1 MASTPMSRIIGHLR
15 KAAVLQEGDR
25 LTDAQLLESFLVGGE
40 EVAFEA
46 LVRRHGPMILGVC
59 RRVLQDR
66 HDAEDAF
73 QAAFLVFLRKAAAI
87 GKRKSLASWLY
98 GVAHRTA
105 LQARKKAAQRRAKE
119 RQVEMAQKQPTGDN
133 AIQDMLPLLDQEMSR
148 LPDKYRVPII
158 LCDLE
163 GKTRKAAAQQ
173 LDLPEKT
180 LSTRLDRA
188 RVMLAKRLARHG
200 TILSSSALALAIS
213 QNMASASVPHALVS
227 STVKIASLVVAG
239 KTGAAA
245 AISAKV
251 AVLTEGVVK
260 TMLLTK
266 LKTMAAVLVVV
277 TALGTG
283 VGTLGHMALA
293 ENQPATNLEGEKSRD
308 RAKEAAPDEQ
318 GANGQGIE
326 KPGVEKQFESAP
338 GHTWFQRPVKFDGP
352 RDSGSIQGNHFAGG
366 SLTITQMPNGSL
378 LLILVGAEP
387 TVKQGTN
394 YRPVAF
400 DRDGKRFVAYGW
412 GGGSSK
418 NAGLSLFTLNYVL
431 DAKDLP
437 AAKVAYLGIEAET
450 VIAKQFEDFAQ
461 WKFGGGGAHAI
472 GIKDKGGF
480 TVVPMEAP
488 KGRAKLC
495 LSFALAGERA
505 GPSDFRVMA
514 VDADGK
520 RHEAQGKGGVS
531 AGGKGTAVI
540 TMVLEFNLGSDAI
553 RDLVVQRAKSK

>member
-1 MASTPMSRIIGHLR
+1 MASTPMGRIVGHLR
-15 KAAVLQEGDR
+15 KVAVLHEGDR

-119 RQVEMAQKQPTGDN
+119 RQAEMAQKHAAGDN
-133 AIQDMLPLLDQEMSR
+133 PIQDMLPLLDQEMSR

-188 RVMLAKRLARHG
+188 RAMLAKRLARHG
-200 TILSSSALALAIS
+200 TILSGGALAQTIA
-213 QNMASASVPHALVS
+213 QNTASAAVPPALIS

-239 KTGAAA
+239 KTGATA

-251 AVLTEGVVK
+251 AALTEGVVK

-266 LKTMAAVLVVV
+266 LKTMAVVLVVV

-283 VGTLGHMALA
+283 VGTVGHMALA
-293 ENQPATNLEGEKSRD
+293 ENQPAIKLDGEKSRD
-308 RAKEAAPDEQ
+308 RAKEAIPDEQ
-318 GANGQGIE
+318 GAN

-338 GHTWFQRPVKFDGP
+338 GHTWLQRPIKWDDP
-352 RDSGSIQGNHFAGG
+352 WTPGSIKGGHFAGG

-394 YRPVAF
+394 YRPIAF
-400 DRDGKRFVAYGW
+400 DREGKRYLAYGW
-412 GGGSSK
+412 GGGSSP

-431 DAKDLP
+431 DAKELP
-437 AAKVAYLGIEAET
+437 AEKVAYLGIEAET
-450 VIAKQFEDFAQ
+450 IVPKDFEDFAQ
-461 WKFGGGGAHAI
+461 WRFGGGGGVHAT
-472 GIKDKGGF
+472 GIKDKGGC

-488 KGRAKLC
+488 KGRTKIC
-495 LSFALAGERA
+495 LSFALTGERA
-505 GPSDFRVMA
+505 GVSDFRVMA

-540 TMVLEFNLGSDAI
+540 TMVLEFSLGSEAI
-553 RDLVVQRAKSK
+553 RDLVVQRARK